1 MKKILALTLSLVL
14 SCSMLAA
21 CTEEGDSSSKK
32 DSSSTADSSSVS
44 DSSVSDSLQDDSSI
58 ADSSEPDSSKSDAE
72 LPPSEGDLIILDVAE
87 IEGSSFESLLEAL
100 RGGTY
105 TCIMREDGTE
115 SLYTT
120 NGTKAYL
127 TTDASSTAET
137 IFQDGTTI
145 YVIDH
150 DTKKYVVT
158 SLEESDIDYRK
169 FPTIDEVIETYEKI
183 VSISEYVGTYRVS
196 INGKEYNAERRKT
209 SDGFEYILFDGK
221 GAFVGNF
228 SDGKLRASI
237 DPPAI
242 EIIPEALDDYLAIPD
257 GYKEANTD
265 KPSTG
270 GNIDVTAD
278 SKYEIGEKLSTSTN
292 LLQPLRDELAKGNQ
306 TYEMSYETGG
316 ESIDVIYTTDGNAI
330 YSYVEL
336 MGSSFTTLRT
346 KDGDYYIDHE
356 EKAYYFHP
364 DDAMQYEQED
374 PYDAYIGDI
383 GEYEASYNFTID
395 GISYIAEKFHDSSS
409 GDDAYLI
416 FDDNGY
422 IIAGLSIVDV
432 NDPMFFRL
440 KVSPTVKKELLSVP
454 DGYKELTED
463 EYNSLLGY
471 FE

>member
-1 MKKILALTLSLVL
+1 
-14 SCSMLAA
+14 
-21 CTEEGDSSSKK
+21 
-32 DSSSTADSSSVS
+32 
-44 DSSVSDSLQDDSSI
+44 
-58 ADSSEPDSSKSDAE
+58 
-72 LPPSEGDLIILDVAE
+72 
-87 IEGSSFESLLEAL
+87 
-100 RGGTY
+100 
-105 TCIMREDGTE
+105 
-115 SLYTT
+115 
-120 NGTKAYL
+120 
-127 TTDASSTAET
+127 
-137 IFQDGTTI
+137 
-145 YVIDH
+145 
-150 DTKKYVVT
+150 
-158 SLEESDIDYRK
+158 
-169 FPTIDEVIETYEKI
+169 
-183 VSISEYVGTYRVS
+183 
-196 INGKEYNAERRKT
+196 
-209 SDGFEYILFDGK
+209 
-221 GAFVGNF
+221 
-228 SDGKLRASI
+228 
-237 DPPAI
+237 
-242 EIIPEALDDYLAIPD
+242 
-257 GYKEANTD
+257 
-265 KPSTG
+265 
-270 GNIDVTAD
+270 
-278 SKYEIGEKLSTSTN
+278 
-292 LLQPLRDELAKGNQ
+292 
-306 TYEMSYETGG
+306 MSYETGG

-330 YSYVEL
+330 YSYFEL

>member
-21 CTEEGDSSSKK
+21 CSEEGNSSSKK

-44 DSSVSDSLQDDSSI
+44 DSSI
-58 ADSSEPDSSKSDAE
+58 ADSSTDLSGTDSSKPDSSKTDAE
-72 LPPSEGDLIILDVAE
+72 LPPSEGDMIILDVAE
-87 IEGSSFESLLEAL
+87 VEGSTFESLLEAL
-100 RGGTY
+100 KGGTY
-105 TCIMREDGTE
+105 TCIMRENGTE

-127 TTDASSTAET
+127 TTDANSNAET

-145 YVIDH
+145 YVIDNE
-150 DTKKYVVT
+150 TKKYAVT
-158 SLEESDIDYRK
+158 SLEESDIDYRE
-169 FPTIDEVIETYEKI
+169 FPTIDEVIETYEQI
-183 VSISEYVGTYRVS
+183 VSITEYVGTYRVS

-228 SDGKLRASI
+228 SGGKLRASI

-257 GYKEANTD
+257 GYKEATTD

-278 SKYEIGEKLSTSTN
+278 SKYEIGEKLSNNTN

-306 TYEMSYETGG
+306 TYEMTYETGG

-330 YSYVEL
+330 YSYMEL

-346 KDGDYYIDHE
+346 KDGDYYINHE

-383 GEYEASYNFTID
+383 GKYEASYNFTID
-395 GISYIAEKFHDSSS
+395 GNSYIAEKFHDSSS

-422 IIAGLSIVDV
+422 IIAGLSVVDV

-440 KVSPTVKKELLSVP
+440 KVSPTAKKELLSVP
-454 DGYKELTED
+454 DGYREVTED